1 MFLQQAINGLT
12 LGAVYALVAVGYT
25 LVYGVLGLINF
36 AHGSIYTW
44 GAFFA
49 FSLLSYTGIPFPLA
63 FLMAMAATA
72 LVGAVIER
80 TAYFPLRNSPIMS
93 QIVAVLGVSIMMD
106 NLAMLIWGSEA
117 QSFPSVF
124 GFQVWTLGNVRLSL
138 LQCLIMGA
146 ALVLMAGLY
155 ILVYQT
161 KVGAAMRATSLDS
174 DAASLMGINVER
186 LRLLTFSLSAALAA
200 AAGTLI
206 GVYYRTVVFNM
217 GYGVVI
223 KAFVV
228 AILGGMGNVVGAMLG
243 GLLMGMIE
251 CFGAAYIASGWK
263 DAFVYIVLIL
273 VLLFRPNGLLGTYEK
288 EKV

>member
-1 MFLQQAINGLT
+1 MFLQQVINGLT

-49 FSLLSYTGIPFPLA
+49 FTLLAYTGLPFPVA
-63 FLMAMAATA
+63 FLLAMAATA
-72 LVGAVIER
+72 LVGAIIKR
-80 TAYFPLRNSPIMS
+80 MAYFPLRKSPLMS
-93 QIVAVLGVSIMMD
+93 QIVAVLGISIVMD
-106 NLAMLIWGSEA
+106 NLRHVNLGFRSTIVSLCNGVPGLDFCRYSYFAAPGTDYRRRSCPDGGIVRPSLPD
-117 QSFPSVF
+117 QSGCCNPRHQPGF
-124 GFQVWTLGNVRLSL
+124 GRCKLDG
-138 LQCLIMGA
+138 
-146 ALVLMAGLY
+146 
-155 ILVYQT
+155 YQR
-161 KVGAAMRATSLDS
+161 RAP
-174 DAASLMGINVER
+174 
-186 LRLLTFSLSAALAA
+186 RLLTFSLSAALAA

-273 VLLFRPNGLLGTYEK
+273 VLLFRPNGLLGT
-288 EKV
+288 

>member
-12 LGAVYALVAVGYT
+12 LGAVYALIAVGYT

-49 FSLLSYTGIPFPLA
+49 FTLLTYTGIPFGWA
-63 FLMAMAATA
+63 FLLAMGATA
-72 LVGAVIER
+72 LIGLLIER
-80 TAYFPLRNSPIMS
+80 TAYFPLRNSPLVS
-93 QIVAVLGVSIMMD
+93 QIVAVLGVSIVMD
-106 NLAMLIWGSEA
+106 NVAMLIWGSVPRP
-117 QSFPSVF
+117 FPGLMES
-124 GFQVWTLGNVRLSL
+124 QVWTLYGIRLSL
-138 LQCLIMGA
+138 LQCLIMGMGIFLML
-146 ALVLMAGLY
+146 ALFVFIY
-155 ILVYQT
+155 KT
-161 KVGAAMRATSLDS
+161 KVGAALRATSLDS
-174 DAASLMGINVER
+174 DAARLMGINVER
-186 LRLLTFSLSAALAA
+186 VRLLTFALSAALAA

-206 GVYYRTVVFNM
+206 GVYYRSVVFNM

-228 AILGGMGNVVGAMLG
+228 AILGGMGNIVGAMLG
-243 GLLMGMIE
+243 GLLMGLIE

-263 DAFVYIVLIL
+263 DAFVYVVLVL
-273 VLLFRPNGLLGTYEK
+273 VLLFRPNGLLGAYEK